1 MKSIHDVLDEFRAAS
16 FDERH
21 KGDLFEALTK
31 KFLEIDPFY
40 GSYFDKVWLYGDWAS
55 EAKLS
60 KQDTGIDL
68 VARISETGEIAA
80 IQCKFYAE
88 GAYLD
93 KKEIDSF
100 FTASGKEPFRE
111 RYIFSTTDN
120 WSKNASDAVEGQQ
133 IPTTIIRVQD
143 LDESGI
149 DWTGFSLG
157 NVTNLGLLKKK
168 TPYPHQLEA
177 IEAAKAHFASSD
189 RGKMIMACGTGKTF
203 TSLQIVQEM
212 TPKGGTVL
220 FLVPSL
226 ALLSQTLKEWKRESS
241 VNFRAYAVCSDT
253 KLSKQASTED
263 TRVADLAYPSTTNVD
278 KLASHFNKGTNKE
291 LTVVFSTYQSIEVV
305 AAAQKKGL
313 PEFDL
318 IVCDEAHRTTG
329 VTLAG
334 DDESNFVR
342 VHDNDFIKGSKRLY
356 MTATPRIYAESSK
369 AKAEE
374 ASAVLASMDNETQF
388 GQEFHR
394 LNFGNAV
401 SRGLLSDYK
410 VLVLTVSETQVSKS
424 LQKILTDGDELKL
437 EDAIKIVGCYN
448 GLRKRSANAD
458 DFAVDSNPMRT
469 AVAFSRNI
477 KDSKRIANLFGTVTK
492 ALNDEAKEKDGL
504 IAEADHVDGTFN
516 VMARNER
523 LDWLKDTKTE
533 NTVRVLS
540 NARCLSEGVD
550 VPALDAVLFLNPRDS
565 QVDVVQ
571 SVGRVMRKAD
581 GKQYGYVIL
590 PIAVPAGK
598 SAEEALADNK
608 NYKVVWQVLQA
619 LRAHDER
626 FDALVNKIDLTGN
639 TGGVIEII
647 DGSPSSGE
655 GDWDGDS
662 KPKNDGQ
669 VPLFDFDFADWKN
682 AILAK
687 IVQKVGER
695 TYWEDWAKNV
705 AEITRRFRLRIE
717 ALVEDPKSQIT
728 FSKFL
733 KGLQDNLN
741 PSVTKDDAIEMLSQ
755 HLITKPIFEAL
766 FADYSFSSENQISIV
781 MQQMLDELSRANV
794 FAEADELEGFY
805 AQMQLTIG
813 GITTSEGRQ
822 RVIKDLYEKF
832 FRLAFPNAA
841 SQLGIVYTP
850 NEVVDF
856 MIRSVDD
863 ILGSE
868 FTTNLGARGVEIL
881 DPFTGTGTFIA
892 RLLKL
897 DVIPKDSLSYKFKNE
912 IHANEIVLLAYYI
925 AAINI
930 EETYHSMTQGA
941 FEPFRGI
948 VLTDTFQINESG
960 DADELPGLEVFPENN
975 QKVKDQRA
983 RNIKVII
990 GNPPYALSQ
999 QSGNEEG
1006 DRVHYPNLDRRIQE
1020 TYAARSSSSLT
1031 KSLNNSYIRAIR
1043 WASDRIGDEGIVC
1056 FVSNGGFIDDNSA
1069 DGLRAALAE
1078 EFSSIYIYNLRGNQR
1093 TSGEASR
1100 KEGGKIF
1107 GSGSRN
1113 TIAISLLVK
1122 NPSSKS
1128 NGSIRYRDIGDYLSR
1143 EEKLSKLQDEG
1154 SLGQVVWDELMPSE
1168 HGDWINQRDTE
1179 FNSFPSLSNKAE
1191 GPYSVF
1197 KMYSRSLL
1205 TSRDAW
1211 AYNFSRKRLV
1221 DNVGRMVDF
1230 YNSEV
1235 ERLAESFGSKNLTE
1249 NVTKEFVSKD
1259 ASKISWD
1266 GSLVKMASRFKKLE
1280 FDESDIQEALYRPFT
1295 KHWVYLNKSFLN
1307 SSYQIPAL
1315 FPKGVDNFGF
1325 IVPGP
1330 GSAVPF
1336 SALMTNRPSD
1346 LSQFGGQ
1353 TNAHFFARYQIQEDQ
1368 SNANQLF
1375 SDSELAAGELID
1387 NITDECLTD
1396 FQQAFGEAI
1405 TKDDIFYYV
1414 YGLLHSPEY
1423 RSKYESDIRK
1433 GLPRIPKSANFGEFS
1448 KAGRFLGNLH
1458 MNYEDCEEFPLVESR
1473 KTSGLLEVEKIRFG
1487 KSNGKEDKSRLILAS
1502 GIELAG
1508 VPLDAY
1514 EYKIGSRSPID
1525 WVMERF
1531 AVKTDK
1537 ESGLLVNPND
1547 WGAEHGDTDY
1557 ILKLLKKVVFV
1568 CVESHRVVSNLPS
1581 LDLITKN

>member
-40 GSYFDKVWLYGDWAS
+40 GSYFDKVWLYGDWAT

-80 IQCKFYAE
+80 IQCKFYAA

-120 WSKNASDAVEGQQ
+120 WSKNASEAVEGQQ

-149 DWTGFSLG
+149 DWTGFSLD

-263 TRVADLAYPSTTNVD
+263 TRVADLAYPSTTNVE

-374 ASAVLASMDNETQF
+374 ASALLTSMDNEAQF

-437 EDAIKIVGCYN
+437 QDAIKIVGCYN
-448 GLRKRSANAD
+448 GLRKRSTNPD
-458 DFAVDSNPMRT
+458 DFLVDKTPMRT
-469 AVAFSRNI
+469 AVAFSRSI
-477 KDSKRIANLFGTVTK
+477 KDSKRIADLFGTVTK
-492 ALNDEAKEKDGL
+492 ALNDEAKEIDGL

-626 FDALVNKIDLTGN
+626 FDALVNKIDLTGD

-647 DGSPSSGE
+647 DASPGHGDGE
-655 GDWDGDS
+655 WDGNS
-662 KPKNDGQ
+662 KPKESGQ
-669 VPLFDFDFADWKN
+669 VPLFDFDFTDWKD

-695 TYWEDWAKNV
+695 TYWENWAKDV
-705 AEITRRFRLRIE
+705 ANIAKNHISRITHLVNG
-717 ALVEDPKSQIT
+717 ADTNLVEEFRQ
-728 FSKFL
+728 FL

-741 PSVTKDDAIEMLSQ
+741 PSVTQEDAIEMLAQ
-755 HLITKPIFEAL
+755 HLITKPVFDAL
-766 FADYSFSSENQISIV
+766 FEGYAFSDTNPVSISMNRMVDALNSSSIN
-781 MQQMLDELSRANV
+781 LEDES
-794 FAEADELEGFY
+794 LEGFY
-805 AQMQLTIG
+805 ESVRLRVS
-813 GITTSEGRQ
+813 GINDGAAKQKVVKE
-822 RVIKDLYEKF
+822 LYEKF
-832 FRLAFPNAA
+832 FRLAF
-841 SQLGIVYTP
+841 SGTSEKLGIVYTP
-850 NEVVDF
+850 NEIVDF
-856 MIRSVDD
+856 MIHSVDE
-863 ILGSE
+863 ILQKE
-868 FTTNLGARGVEIL
+868 FGAGLSSRGVHVL
-881 DPFTGTGTFIA
+881 DPFTGTGTFIVRMLQSGLIA
-892 RLLKL
+892 GE
-897 DVIPKDSLSYKFKNE
+897 DVEHKFKNE
-912 IHANEIVLLAYYI
+912 LHANELVLLAYYV

-930 EETYHSMTQGA
+930 EETFHSLTSKYRP
-941 FEPFRGI
+941 FEGI
-948 VLTDTFQINESG
+948 VLTDTFQMTEGNDSLDLLG
-960 DADELPGLEVFPENN
+960 VFPDNN
-975 QKVKDQRA
+975 ERVVKQNSLDIR
-983 RNIKVII
+983 VII
-990 GNPPYALSQ
+990 GNPPYSKGQKSENDENKNMKYPDLDS
-999 QSGNEEG
+999 
-1006 DRVHYPNLDRRIQE
+1006 RVLE
-1020 TYAARSSSSLT
+1020 TYAAESTAVNKNSLYD
-1031 KSLNNSYIRAIR
+1031 SYIKSFR
-1043 WASDRIGDEGIVC
+1043 WASDRLKDKGIVA
-1056 FVSNGGFIDDNSA
+1056 FVSNGGWINSLSA
-1069 DGLRAALAE
+1069 DGFRKSIQN
-1078 EFSSIYIYNLRGNQR
+1078 EFSSVYVVNLRGDQR
-1093 TSGEASR
+1093 TQGEQSR
-1100 KEGGKIF
+1100 REGGKVF
-1107 GSGSRN
+1107 GSGSR
-1113 TIAISLLVK
+1113 TPISITFLVK
-1122 NPSSKS
+1122 NPKHSGKAK
-1128 NGSIRYRDIGDYLSR
+1128 IYYHDIGDYLSA
-1143 EEKLSKLQDEG
+1143 EEKLDNLSTFE
-1154 SLGQVVWDELMPSE
+1154 SLENVPMVEIVPNEQ
-1168 HGDWINQRDTE
+1168 GDWVGQRDAE
-1179 FNSFPSLSNKAE
+1179 YSKFIPMIPSIPGEISF
-1191 GPYSVF
+1191 F
-1197 KMYSRSLL
+1197 KVSS
-1205 TSRDAW
+1205 TGVGTNRDAW
-1211 AYNFSRKRLV
+1211 AFNFSRTKVLENMKKMISVYNADV
-1221 DNVGRMVDF
+1221 DKFASDSV
-1230 YNSEV
+1230 
-1235 ERLAESFGSKNLTE
+1235 SFAKQTDP
-1249 NVTKEFVSKD
+1249 K
-1259 ASKISWD
+1259 KIKWSS
-1266 GSLVKMASRFKKLE
+1266 SLVANLERKKRGD
-1280 FDESDIQEALYRPFT
+1280 FNPDAAVVSLYRPFQ
-1295 KHWVYLNKSFLN
+1295 KSHLYLDGMFNHRVSKIP
-1307 SSYQIPAL
+1307 QIWDSADDRTPAIL
-1315 FPKGVDNFGF
+1315 CTGMGASTF
-1325 IVPGP
+1325 
-1330 GSAVPF
+1330 A
-1336 SALMTNRPSD
+1336 ALMTFVPPCLDAVEKAVVFPFKVRSSVSKEDAIQSLWDEAPSSDSNITQEIVELARFTYKDNSINDVDVFNYLYGLFNHPEFTDKYNNDFGKQGVRAPFVEQFWDFANAGKALSD
-1346 LSQFGGQ
+1346 LHGDYDKVE
-1353 TNAHFFARYQIQEDQ
+1353 RD
-1368 SNANQLF
+1368 
-1375 SDSELAAGELID
+1375 
-1387 NITDECLTD
+1387 
-1396 FQQAFGEAI
+1396 
-1405 TKDDIFYYV
+1405 
-1414 YGLLHSPEY
+1414 
-1423 RSKYESDIRK
+1423 
-1433 GLPRIPKSANFGEFS
+1433 
-1448 KAGRFLGNLH
+1448 
-1458 MNYEDCEEFPLVESR
+1458 PLVER
-1473 KTSGLLEVEKIRFG
+1473 NTPRGATPNYRVEKITHQLSDSALEV
-1487 KSNGKEDKSRLILAS
+1487 KLNGSLSLKGVSTSIMDYYIGGRSVLDWIEDRYRVRVDKDS
-1502 GIELAG
+1502 GIEN
-1508 VPLDAY
+1508 D
-1514 EYKIGSRSPID
+1514 
-1525 WVMERF
+1525 
-1531 AVKTDK
+1531 
-1537 ESGLLVNPND
+1537 PND
-1547 WGAEHGDTDY
+1547 FSDDPEY
-1557 ILKLLKKVVFV
+1557 IAGLVERLSTVAKRTMEIRASLPKLKVLK
-1568 CVESHRVVSNLPS
+1568 
-1581 LDLITKN
+1581 

>member
-31 KFLEIDPFY
+31 KYLEIDPFY
-40 GSYFDKVWLYGDWAS
+40 GSYFDKVWLYGDWATQ
-55 EAKLS
+55 ANLS

-149 DWTGFSLG
+149 DWSGFSLQ
-157 NVTNLGLLKKK
+157 NVSNLGLLKKK
-168 TPYPHQLEA
+168 TPFPHQLEA
-177 IEAAKAHFASSD
+177 IEAAKAHFASAD

-263 TRVADLAYPSTTNVD
+263 TRVADLAYPSTTNVE

-305 AAAQKKGL
+305 ADAQKKGL

-356 MTATPRIYAESSK
+356 MTATPRIYAEASK

-437 EDAIKIVGCYN
+437 QDAIKIVGCYN
-448 GLRKRSANAD
+448 GLRKRSNNPE
-458 DFAVDSNPMRT
+458 DFLVDKTPMRT
-469 AVAFSRNI
+469 AVAFSRSI
-477 KDSKRIANLFGTVTK
+477 KESKRIADLFGTVTK

-626 FDALVNKIDLTGN
+626 FDALVNKIDLTGD

-647 DGSPSSGE
+647 DASPGTGE
-655 GDWDGDS
+655 GEWDGDS
-662 KPKNDGQ
+662 KPKEYVQ
-669 VPLFDFDFADWKN
+669 ESLFDFDFTDWKD

-695 TYWEDWAKNV
+695 TYWENWAKDV
-705 AEITRRFRLRIE
+705 ADIAKNHIARISYLVNG
-717 ALVEDPKSQIT
+717 ADAKLVEEFRQ
-728 FSKFL
+728 FL

-741 PSVTKDDAIEMLSQ
+741 PSVTQEDAIEMLAQ
-755 HLITKPIFEAL
+755 HLITKPVFDAL
-766 FADYSFSSENQISIV
+766 FEGYAFSETNPVSKSMNRMVDALSSASIN
-781 MQQMLDELSRANV
+781 LEDES
-794 FAEADELEGFY
+794 LEGFY
-805 AQMQLTIG
+805 ESVRLRVS
-813 GITTSEGRQ
+813 GINDGSAKQKVVKE
-822 RVIKDLYEKF
+822 LYEKF
-832 FRLAFPNAA
+832 FRLAF
-841 SQLGIVYTP
+841 SGTSEKLGIVYTP
-850 NEVVDF
+850 NEIVDF
-856 MIRSVDD
+856 MIHSVDE
-863 ILGSE
+863 ILKKE
-868 FTTNLGARGVEIL
+868 FGAGLSSRGVHVL
-881 DPFTGTGTFIA
+881 DPFTGTGTFIV
-892 RLLKL
+892 RMLQSGLISMD
-897 DVIPKDSLSYKFKNE
+897 DVEHKFKNE
-912 IHANEIVLLAYYI
+912 LHANELVLLAYYV

-930 EETYHSMTQGA
+930 EETFHSLTNKYNP
-941 FEPFRGI
+941 FEGI
-948 VLTDTFQINESG
+948 VLTDTFQMTEGNDSLDLLG
-960 DADELPGLEVFPENN
+960 VFPDNN
-975 QKVKDQRA
+975 QRVVKQNSLDIR
-983 RNIKVII
+983 VVI
-990 GNPPYALSQ
+990 GNPPYSVGQ
-999 QSGNEEG
+999 KSGN
-1006 DRVHYPNLDRRIQE
+1006 DDNQNFKYSDLDNRIVA
-1020 TYAARSSSSLT
+1020 TYAAQSTAANKRNLYD
-1031 KSLNNSYIRAIR
+1031 SYIRAYR
-1043 WASDRIGDEGIVC
+1043 WASDRVKERGVVA
-1056 FVSNGGFIDDNSA
+1056 FVSNGGWLDSKSA
-1069 DGLRAALAE
+1069 DGFRKVLAS
-1078 EFSSIYIYNLRGNQR
+1078 EFNSLYIFNLRGNANTQ
-1093 TSGEASR
+1093 GETRR
-1100 KEGGKIF
+1100 KEGGGVF
-1107 GSGSRN
+1107 GEGSR
-1113 TIAISLLVK
+1113 TPVAITLLVK
-1122 NPSSKS
+1122 NPDSENVGK
-1128 NGSIRYRDIGDYLSR
+1128 IFYHDIGDDLSGPKKLEVISGYQNFLNLPLVDIKPN
-1143 EEKLSKLQDEG
+1143 EE
-1154 SLGQVVWDELMPSE
+1154 
-1168 HGDWINQRDTE
+1168 GDWLNQRSKQFAE
-1179 FNSFPSLSNKAE
+1179 FLPLFDRTSGELPSIFLHQAVGISTN
-1191 GPYSVF
+1191 
-1197 KMYSRSLL
+1197 
-1205 TSRDAW
+1205 RDVW
-1211 AYNFSRKRLV
+1211 AYNFNRDILVGNIKRFIGNFNENLRSSTSQNLNSKEIKWSRGLKQRFDKKVPLEFQTESVRLV
-1221 DNVGRMVDF
+1221 QYRPMQVQWGYNDKSLNDAPSTQSKLFTSELDNLALITGADGIWISRHAADLHLNGPGATVLPLYMPEDTEEQHDTLFEEKKSRFAINPIAVQFFEKALGASISEEQLF
-1230 YNSEV
+1230 YYCYGVLS
-1235 ERLAESFGSKNLTE
+1235 LP
-1249 NVTKEFVSKD
+1249 EFQKKFDGDIRKMKARVPVSKD
-1259 ASKISWD
+1259 FFKLSELGRKLASIQLEYETLEPHTLVVSGTHKTGRIAKLRLSKVAESWVVDADHQMKISGIPQIALDHKIFGRSPLEWVID
-1266 GSLVKMASRFKKLE
+1266 RYQLTEDSESGIVNDPNSYSDEADFVVKMVGRAVSMSLE
-1280 FDESDIQEALYRPFT
+1280 M
-1295 KHWVYLNKSFLN
+1295 
-1307 SSYQIPAL
+1307 
-1315 FPKGVDNFGF
+1315 
-1325 IVPGP
+1325 
-1330 GSAVPF
+1330 
-1336 SALMTNRPSD
+1336 SALLEAAPKFEFKNI
-1346 LSQFGGQ
+1346 GG
-1353 TNAHFFARYQIQEDQ
+1353 
-1368 SNANQLF
+1368 
-1375 SDSELAAGELID
+1375 LA
-1387 NITDECLTD
+1387 
-1396 FQQAFGEAI
+1396 
-1405 TKDDIFYYV
+1405 
-1414 YGLLHSPEY
+1414 
-1423 RSKYESDIRK
+1423 
-1433 GLPRIPKSANFGEFS
+1433 
-1448 KAGRFLGNLH
+1448 
-1458 MNYEDCEEFPLVESR
+1458 
-1473 KTSGLLEVEKIRFG
+1473 
-1487 KSNGKEDKSRLILAS
+1487 
-1502 GIELAG
+1502 
-1508 VPLDAY
+1508 
-1514 EYKIGSRSPID
+1514 
-1525 WVMERF
+1525 
-1531 AVKTDK
+1531 
-1537 ESGLLVNPND
+1537 
-1547 WGAEHGDTDY
+1547 
-1557 ILKLLKKVVFV
+1557 
-1568 CVESHRVVSNLPS
+1568 
-1581 LDLITKN
+1581 